1 MDVGGGRI
9 IVSSHLG
16 QSLYSV
22 QCVFDMDATCT
33 VKCAT
38 LLVKRKTQDA
48 AMDALSRADDPLFS
62 PGVANIIC
70 NVQCTIVH
78 L

>member
-1 MDVGGGRI
+1 MDVGGGWI
-9 IVSSHLG
+9 IASSHLG

-22 QCVFDMDATCT
+22 QCVFDMDATCA

-38 LLVKRKTQDA
+38 LLVKRKLQDV
-48 AMDALSRADDPLFS
+48 AMDAVWRVDDPLFS
-62 PGVANIIC
+62 PGAASIIC
-70 NVQCTIVH
+70 NVQCTIVR